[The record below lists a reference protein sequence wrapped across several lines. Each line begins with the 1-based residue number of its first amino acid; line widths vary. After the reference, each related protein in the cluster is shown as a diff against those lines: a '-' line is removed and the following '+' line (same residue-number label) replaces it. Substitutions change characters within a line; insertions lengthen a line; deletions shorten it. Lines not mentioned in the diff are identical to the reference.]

1 MPVRVLG
8 IDGCKGGWV
17 AVALE
22 DGRFTGLHVV
32 PSISE
37 LVADPATVIGID
49 MPMGETTPGAR
60 AGDAAAR
67 RYLGPRRS
75 TIFTPPPLAAAV
87 DDYEA
92 AKRIAIATTGK
103 SISRQAWNL
112 LPKMRDA
119 APHWA
124 RDPGR
129 IREVHPE
136 CSFATMAG
144 APLASSKK
152 SRAGLDERRALL
164 DAHGIAVP
172 EPRVRGTKPD
182 DVLDAAGVAWTAHRV
197 ATGIAMSLP
206 DPPERDAEGRP
217 VAVWR

>member
-1 MPVRVLG
+1 VRVLG
-8 IDGCKGGWV
+8 VDGCKGGWV
-17 AVALE
+17 AVVLE
-22 DGRFTGLHVV
+22 GGRFTGLDVV
-32 PSISE
+32 PSIGE
-37 LVADPATVIGID
+37 LLVDPATVIGVD
-49 MPMGETTPGAR
+49 MPMGETMPGAR
-60 AGDAAAR
+60 AGEAAAR
-67 RYLGPRRS
+67 RHLGPRRS

-103 SISRQAWNL
+103 SISKQAWHL

-124 RDPGR
+124 RDPLR

-152 SRAGLDERRALL
+152 TLAGLDERRTLL

-172 EPRVRGTKPD
+172 EGRVHGTQPD
-182 DVLDAAGVAWTAHRV
+182 DVIDAAAAAWTAHRV
-197 ATGIAMSLP
+197 ATGIAISLP

-217 VAVWR
+217 VAIWS

>member
-1 MPVRVLG
+1 MRVLG
-8 IDGCKGGWV
+8 VDGCRGGWV
-17 AVALE
+17 AIALE
-22 DGRFTGLHVV
+22 GGRFADIVTVG
-32 PSISE
+32 SIAE
-37 LVADPATVIGID
+37 LVDDSAVVIGVD
-49 MPMGETTPGAR
+49 MPMGETIPGAR
-60 AGDAAAR
+60 AGEAAAR

-75 TIFTPPPLAAAV
+75 TIFTPPPLAAAI

-103 SISRQAWNL
+103 SISKQAWNI

-124 RDPGR
+124 RDPVR

-136 CSFATMAG
+136 CSFAKMAG

-164 DAHGIAVP
+164 HEHGIAVP
-172 EPRVRGTKPD
+172 EVRVRGTRPD

-197 ATGIAMSLP
+197 ARGIAISLP
-206 DPPERDAEGRP
+206 DPPERDAERRP
-217 VAVWR
+217 VAVWC